1 MPWELP
7 GPHFGGL
14 GGASGPHFG
23 GLGRPCGHGLDP
35 ELSQGR
41 QNELNCT
48 PVQAGA
54 SISEPPGIHNTAKVQ
69 GGIVD
74 FGSYCNPTT
83 DCQDDRRSSRRA
95 EDKMN

>member
-1 MPWELP
+1 MELP

-14 GGASGPHFG
+14 GGASGPHFR

-48 PVQAGA
+48 HVQAGA
-54 SISEPPGIHNTAKVQ
+54 SIPEAPGIPRPSKVD
-69 GGIVD
+69 GFVSSGP
-74 FGSYCNPTT
+74 YCDLTT
-83 DCQDDRRSSRRA
+83 DCQDGRRPSR
-95 EDKMN
+95 KN

>member
-7 GPHFGGL
+7 GLHFGGL

-35 ELSQGR
+35 ELPQGR
-41 QNELNCT
+41 ENELNRI

-54 SISEPPGIHNTAKVQ
+54 PISEAPGIPRPSKV
-69 GGIVD
+69 GGD
-74 FGSYCNPTT
+74 LMLLGPTVT
-83 DCQDDRRSSRRA
+83 
-95 EDKMN
+95 

>member
-14 GGASGPHFG
+14 GGASGPRFG
-23 GLGRPCGHGLDP
+23 GLGRPCCHGLDP

-48 PVQAGA
+48 PVQARA
-54 SISEPPGIHNTAKVQ
+54 PISEAPGIQVTARLE
-69 GGIVD
+69 GD
-74 FGSYCNPTT
+74 FECSGPYYVTMNLLP
-83 DCQDDRRSSRRA
+83 DDRRTSEELRIR
-95 EDKMN
+95 